1 MQNEMFKILLKRKS
15 KVLLKTEEEHNENI
29 CAAVTAMKNMEAYG
43 YTFSYE
49 LLKAMSNLDT
59 SSIYTIYQN
68 IESVIKDMIGAEI
81 SEAVVFYP
89 NFPTQVMEMDEATL
103 FMDQLV
109 HYLSGGTL
117 VPSDEKQE
125 RLNSIPLYG

>member
-1 MQNEMFKILLKRKS
+1 MFKILLKRKS

-68 IESVIKDMIGAEI
+68 IESIIKDMIGALKCSLICCKYFTNCGLIIVLEQHPPPLQSN
-81 SEAVVFYP
+81 SEELKFAD
-89 NFPTQVMEMDEATL
+89 NFTA
-103 FMDQLV
+103 
-109 HYLSGGTL
+109 
-117 VPSDEKQE
+117 
-125 RLNSIPLYG
+125 